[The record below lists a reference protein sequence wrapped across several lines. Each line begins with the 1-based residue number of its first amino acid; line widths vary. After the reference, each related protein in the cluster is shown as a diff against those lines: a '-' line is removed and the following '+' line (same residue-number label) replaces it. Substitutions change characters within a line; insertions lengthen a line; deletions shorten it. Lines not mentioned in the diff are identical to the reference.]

1 MGQGYISR
9 KSTFMFE
16 NKGRTELNQLG
27 EFGLINHLT
36 KDIELQNKSSIKGVG
51 DDAAVLDFKSKKTLI
66 STDLL
71 LENIHFDLAYT
82 PLKHLGYKAI
92 QVNLSDIY
100 AMNGT
105 PSQVTVSIGLSSK
118 FSLEAVEEIYS
129 GIQIA
134 CKKYNV
140 DLVGGDTSSSKQGLV
155 ISVTSI
161 GYADEKDICYRDG
174 AQEGDLIC
182 VSGDLGAAYIGLQL
196 LEREKLIYLE
206 NPNIQPDLEGKDYI
220 VERQLKPEARKDIIE
235 SLKELQLKPT
245 AMIDVSDGLASDIL
259 HICKQSNKGC
269 NIYEEKI
276 PLDPMTFD
284 TAREFGID
292 PTTCAL
298 NGGEDYELL
307 FTIAQSDYDKIKNS
321 ADISIIG
328 HITDSASGCHLISK
342 SGNVHPLKAQ
352 GWNAFREG

>member
-1 MGQGYISR
+1 
-9 KSTFMFE
+9 MFE
-16 NKGRTELNQLG
+16 NKGRTELSQLG
-27 EFGLINHLT
+27 EFGLIDHLT
-36 KDIELQNKSSIKGVG
+36 KDIKLKNESSIKGVG
-51 DDAAVLDFKSKKTLI
+51 DDAAVLDFDSKKTLI

-71 LENIHFDLAYT
+71 LEGIHFDLSYT

-105 PSQVTVSIGLSSK
+105 ATQVTVSIGLSSK
-118 FSLEAVEEIYS
+118 FPLEAVEEIYS

-134 CKKYNV
+134 CEKYHI
-140 DLVGGDTSSSKQGLV
+140 DLIGGDTSASKQGLV

-161 GYADEKDICYRDG
+161 GYAQEKDICYRNG
-174 AQEGDLIC
+174 AKEGDLIC
-182 VSGDLGAAYIGLQL
+182 VSGDLGAAYMGLQL

-220 VERQLKPEARKDIIE
+220 VERQLKPEARKDIVE
-235 SLKELQLKPT
+235 SLGELKIKPT
-245 AMIDVSDGLASDIL
+245 AMIDISDGLASDIL
-259 HICKQSNKGC
+259 HICKQSEKGC
-269 NIYEEKI
+269 TLYEEKI
-276 PLDPMTFD
+276 PIDPMTYD
-284 TAREFGID
+284 TARTFGVD

-307 FTIAQSDYDKIKNS
+307 FTVAQADYEKIKHS

-328 HITDSASGCHLISK
+328 HITDATSGCQLISK
-342 SGNVHPLKAQ
+342 SGNAHSLKAQ
-352 GWNAFREG
+352 GWNAFKKS